1 MPWARPGAWFTRA
14 FEDTAAWLAVHASR
28 VAVAELLGVAWR
40 SVGRM
45 VTRVAEEAGQDS
57 DRLEGWVA
65 SASTSSPTAGATA
78 T

>member
-1 MPWARPGAWFTRA
+1 MPWARPGAWFTQA
-14 FEDTAAWLAVHASR
+14 FEDTAAGLAVHTSR